1 MISLSRPNDLNSTK
15 YHTLQSPSGRK
26 WEGER
31 LTVTRASSPLHSLS
45 VSRSAPS
52 GGVLPF
58 MSFKLTLDREC
69 SFIEMIF
76 LKPEEH
82 RIGTDSKHIG
92 KDKMVLKIINGS
104 KENTIIGDDG

>member
-1 MISLSRPNDLNSTK
+1 
-15 YHTLQSPSGRK
+15 
-26 WEGER
+26 
-31 LTVTRASSPLHSLS
+31 
-45 VSRSAPS
+45 
-52 GGVLPF
+52 

-69 SFIEMIF
+69 SFIEIIF